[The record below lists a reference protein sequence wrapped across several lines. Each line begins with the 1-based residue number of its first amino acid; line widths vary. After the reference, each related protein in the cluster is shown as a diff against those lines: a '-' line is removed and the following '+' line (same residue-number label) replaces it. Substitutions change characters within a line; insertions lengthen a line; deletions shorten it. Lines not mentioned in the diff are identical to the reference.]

1 MIIGNLV
8 IFIISCLILILS
20 GSFLVKSLSKISSFL
35 KISEF
40 AVGFLIMAVAT
51 SMPELFVGITAAL
64 NANSALA
71 LGTVIGSN
79 IVDLTLVLGIIIL
92 LSREIK
98 VKQKS
103 IKKDALFMFFIAIL
117 PLVLMFLGNTLSRV
131 DGVILIAV
139 FLLYSHR
146 LLKQSREFSK
156 KVEDGVKRVEIVSY
170 SGLFIISLLLLFFSA
185 NYVVKYATLLSID
198 LALPPIL
205 IGLFLIALGTSLPE
219 LVFGARAALTGHG
232 GMSLGDIMGA
242 IVVNSTLVLGVTAI
256 IYPITADFLLFLV
269 SGVFM
274 ILIIFLFVTFLESG
288 NKLSWREG
296 ISLILFYVFFI
307 VLELYIRTV

>member
-1 MIIGNLV
+1 MLISNLV
-8 IFIISCLILILS
+8 IFIISCLVLILS
-20 GSFLVKSLSKISSFL
+20 GSFLVKSLAKIASFL

-40 AVGFLIMAVAT
+40 VVGFLIMAVAT
-51 SMPELFVGITAAL
+51 SVPELFVGITAAL
-64 NANSALA
+64 NANPALA

-79 IVDLTLVLGIIIL
+79 IVDLTLVIGIVIL
-92 LSREIK
+92 LSRGIE
-98 VKQKS
+98 VKQMK

-139 FLLYSHR
+139 FLLYSYK
-146 LLKQSREFSK
+146 LLKQSRSFSK
-156 KVEDGVKRVEIVSY
+156 KVEDGIKRVEIVSY
-170 SGLFIISLLLLFFSA
+170 SVLFIISLFLLFFSA

-296 ISLILFYVFFI
+296 VSLIMFYIFFI
-307 VLELYIRTV
+307 ILELYITTI